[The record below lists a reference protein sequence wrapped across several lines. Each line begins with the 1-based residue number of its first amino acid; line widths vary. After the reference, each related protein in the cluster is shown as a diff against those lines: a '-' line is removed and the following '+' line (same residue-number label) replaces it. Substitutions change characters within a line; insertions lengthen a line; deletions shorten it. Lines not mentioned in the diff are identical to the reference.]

1 MPLLVT
7 DAVVLHAFDYLETS
21 RIYRLLTREAGLQS
35 ALARGARRSRSR
47 HGSAA
52 DLFAEGEAQ
61 MSVRPT
67 RDLQTL
73 TAFDVT
79 HARPALAESLERF
92 TGASAIAELAL
103 RFARDDA
110 QPGLYDAV
118 SGALDAI
125 VSAPDMPRRALD
137 ATLGGAWHIVAE
149 LGFAPTIDVCSACHA
164 AVDPE
169 GRFPF
174 SLPMG
179 GIVCAM
185 CAPSHRGSRLLPAG
199 ARTALRAW
207 LVGQAWSLEDEADG
221 RAHQRLLREF
231 LAEHLGDG
239 TPMRAFDVWERG
251 GWHAMPSAA
260 LPDVQAAAAALAAS
274 DGG

>member
-1 MPLLVT
+1 MPLIVT

-47 HGSAA
+47 HGSAT

-61 MSVRPT
+61 LSVRPS

-79 HARPALAESLERF
+79 HARATLAGSLERF
-92 TGASAIAELAL
+92 TGAAVIAEMAL

-125 VSAPDMPRRALD
+125 ASSPDTPGAALD

-149 LGFAPTIDVCSACHA
+149 LGFAPAVDVCSVCHA
-164 AVDPE
+164 AVEPD

-174 SLPMG
+174 SHPMG
-179 GIVCAM
+179 GIVCGA
-185 CAPSHRGSRLLPAG
+185 CGTAHRGSRLLPAR
-199 ARTALRAW
+199 ARVALRAW
-207 LVGQAWSLEDEADG
+207 LAGEPWAAGSETDR

-231 LAEHLGDG
+231 LAEHLADG
-239 TPMRAFDVWERG
+239 GAMRAFDVWERG
-251 GWHAMPSAA
+251 GWHESPVAA
-260 LPDVQAAAAALAAS
+260 PAAS
-274 DGG
+274 DDG

>member
-1 MPLLVT
+1 MTSLVT

-47 HGSAA
+47 YGSAA

-61 MSVRPT
+61 LSVRPT

-92 TGASAIAELAL
+92 TGAAAIAELAL

-118 SGALDAI
+118 TGALDAI
-125 VSAPDMPRRALD
+125 ASAPDTPGAALD

-149 LGFAPTIDVCSACHA
+149 LGFAPAVDVCSVCHT
-164 AVDPE
+164 AVEPE

-174 SLPMG
+174 NHPTG
-179 GIVCAM
+179 GIVCAS
-185 CAPSHRGSRLLPAG
+185 CAAAHRGSRVMPAR
-199 ARTALRAW
+199 ARDALRAW
-207 LVGQAWSLEDEADG
+207 LTGEPWTLGTEEADG

-231 LAEHLGDG
+231 LAEHLTDG
-239 TPMRAFDVWERG
+239 GTMRAFDVWERG
-251 GWHAMPSAA
+251 GWNDSPVAA
-260 LPDVQAAAAALAAS
+260 PAVH